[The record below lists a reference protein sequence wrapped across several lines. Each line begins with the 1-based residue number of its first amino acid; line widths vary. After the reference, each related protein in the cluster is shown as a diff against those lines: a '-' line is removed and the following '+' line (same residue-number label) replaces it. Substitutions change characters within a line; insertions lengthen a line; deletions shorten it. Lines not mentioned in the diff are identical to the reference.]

1 MRPAST
7 WVHRLAVIGSAL
19 AALSSGPADAHKL
32 KVKDL
37 EIVHPN
43 TTEPADP
50 SIKDVVVL
58 MTIHNA
64 GKTADRLV
72 GATTK
77 MATSTIIQSGAS
89 AEDHTIAIP
98 ADGKTAFSK
107 DGPRIELKGLTDAL
121 TGYEMFP
128 LTLTF
133 EKAGTVEAE
142 VMVEENDS
150 ASENKH

>member
-1 MRPAST
+1 MRSASP
-7 WVHRLAVIGSAL
+7 WAHRLVVIGSAL
-19 AALSSGPADAHKL
+19 FALSSAPAIAHKL

-50 SIKDVVVL
+50 AVKDVVVL
-58 MTIHNA
+58 MTIHNSGSA
-64 GKTADRLV
+64 PDRLV
-72 GATTK
+72 AAATK
-77 MATSTIIQSGAS
+77 MATSTIIQSGTS

-98 ADGKTAFSK
+98 AAGKIAFSK

-128 LTLTF
+128 LSLTF

-142 VMVEENDS
+142 VMVEENDG
-150 ASENKH
+150 ASDK